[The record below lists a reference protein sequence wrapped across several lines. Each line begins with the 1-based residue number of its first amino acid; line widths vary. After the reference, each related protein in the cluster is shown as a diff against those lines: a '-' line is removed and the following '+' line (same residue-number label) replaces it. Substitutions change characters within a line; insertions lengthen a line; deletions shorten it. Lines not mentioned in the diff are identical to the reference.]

1 MLLEKVRRLL
11 LMPLFNYSENITMLR
26 YKHGREIDIYKRA
39 TKYLKYFFAAAWNPL
54 DYTKKDIVET
64 WRSSDEAHFNREHYI
79 PKQGNTDELSINY
92 GKFNKAVVKV
102 AEVQTQTVNDMATQT
117 DISADKRD
125 TQDQLSEV
133 HEATYERSLS
143 RENEV
148 LQLSL
153 DSAEQYE
160 DLDQIEKMSLPSK
173 IRTMSEIS
181 LHETTSSIKTE
192 TGTEISI
199 STRDVTC
206 SFNQYLDLEV
216 TIFYYNTRVRL

>member
-1 MLLEKVRRLL
+1 ML
-11 LMPLFNYSENITMLR
+11 NI
-26 YKHGREIDIYKRA
+26 
-39 TKYLKYFFAAAWNPL
+39 FFAAIWNPL
-54 DYTKKDIVET
+54 DYAKKDIAET

-79 PKQGNTDELSINY
+79 PNQCNTDEPGINY
-92 GKFNKAVVKV
+92 GKFNKAVIKV

-117 DISADKRD
+117 DISANKRD
-125 TQDQLSEV
+125 AQNQLSEV
-133 HEATYERSLS
+133 RTEAAYEQSLS

-148 LQLSL
+148 PQLSL

-160 DLDQIEKMSLPSK
+160 DLDQIEKMSLPNK

-216 TIFYYNTRVRL
+216 IIFYYNTRVRVCNSLYINRIIKLCFSSSDSAAHKR